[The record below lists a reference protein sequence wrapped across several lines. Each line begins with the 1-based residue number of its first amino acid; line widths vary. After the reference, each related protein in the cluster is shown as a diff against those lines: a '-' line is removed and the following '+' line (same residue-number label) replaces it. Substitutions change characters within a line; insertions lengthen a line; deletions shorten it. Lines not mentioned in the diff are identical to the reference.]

1 MKKLTA
7 PLCLTG
13 LFILLIFLSTPEGC
27 LYGSNTDW
35 LSQHVALAE
44 TIRTACLEQNT
55 LLPSILPLGGGSNG
69 FQFAYYGFLRPDV
82 VIGCLL
88 PSVPMYQ
95 ILIACSLTGYLAS
108 VLLFFLWLKRQS
120 LPEFDAFL
128 GSVLFLTASCF
139 FHTHRQ
145 LMFINYMPFLMLAL
159 LAIQKNPRRM
169 PPLLPLW
176 MLFLCLHSFYYAPAC
191 FIVLGCYWFSLS
203 GKSFFRPWFF
213 SCFLSGCMAA
223 ALLLPTGLS
232 ILEHRRASSAADA
245 GFLTFF
251 PNLNSLLYSAYGV
264 GVTMLVLYLLILGL
278 SIQKYRAGSALFLI
292 IFTWGGISY
301 LLNATLYARAKILI
315 PFLPLLLSHAARLL
329 SELRFG
335 RQRFRLWPFPVL
347 LLIALQYRGK
357 SSWKLIAADLILLFL
372 LILLLGY
379 GCSLKKNQKTY
390 LRKPVMQKA
399 VFLCFLIVPFFSFLR
414 AASKE
419 DFVTKEKF
427 ASALQTPDI
436 TIYSESLY
444 RYDSLTQPMT
454 KGNLDA
460 SSHRNKSSMYS
471 SVYSGDYSRVY
482 YDLLKT
488 PVQINNRL
496 AILSAPNP
504 FLLHFMSVRYIETS
518 PSQVPDGYRVLW
530 KNDDL
535 AIAENKHVLPA
546 AYLSSDT
553 LSESQF
559 EKLHGWEQAE
569 ALTRY
574 TVVPD
579 SGEIPLAWGSH
590 LVKYEPQWI
599 ARKVPSTVRI
609 TRSEDTPRDIKLDV
623 AKDSSIALTVK
634 EPLRNQLLLL
644 TFEVENHTGKAVVI
658 TVNDEKNKLSA
669 PSAPYPNGNS
679 RFHYQL
685 LTTSEK
691 GLRTLRISL
700 SKGSYT
706 LKNIRFALLD
716 ASVFS
721 EKQWTAVEALPVGK
735 NEFLACRA
743 NAPEDT
749 WFVTSIPL
757 QKGMRLLVD
766 GKETELVTVNKA
778 FAGARLSAGEHEIH
792 LLFQPPG
799 KDLGL
804 AISAVGLLLWLLWI
818 IRRNSSTIQ

>member
-44 TIRTACLEQNT
+44 TIRTACIEQNT

-69 FQFAYYGFLRPDV
+69 FQFAYYGFLRPDI

-95 ILIACSLTGYLAS
+95 ILIACSLIGYLAS

-120 LPEFDAFL
+120 LSEFDAFL

-159 LAIQKNPRRM
+159 LSIQKNPKRM

-191 FIVLGCYWFSLS
+191 FVVLGCYWFSQA

-251 PNLNSLLYSAYGV
+251 PNLNSLLYSAYGI

-278 SIQKYRAGSALFLI
+278 SIQKYRAGSVLFLI
-292 IFTWGGISY
+292 LFLWGGISY
-301 LLNATLYARAKILI
+301 LLNAALYARAKILI

-329 SELRFG
+329 SELRSG
-335 RQRFRLWPFPVL
+335 AYPFRLWPFPFLLPVVL
-347 LLIALQYRGK
+347 EYREKGA
-357 SSWKLIAADLILLFL
+357 WKLISADLLILFL
-372 LILLLGY
+372 LVLLLGY
-379 GCSLKKNQKTY
+379 SRFLKKGEKAYRWKPAVQKT
-390 LRKPVMQKA
+390 A
-399 VFLCFLIVPFFSFLR
+399 FLCFLIVPFLSFLR

-419 DFVTKEKF
+419 DFVTKEQF
-427 ASALQTPDI
+427 ASAVQTPDL
-436 TIYSESLY
+436 TIYSDSLY

-460 SSHRNKSSMYS
+460 SKNRNKSSMYS
-471 SVYSGDYSRVY
+471 SVYSADYSRVY

-504 FLLHFMSVRYIETS
+504 FLLHFMGVRYIETS
-518 PSQVPDGYRVLW
+518 PAQVPAGYRVIW
-530 KNDDL
+530 KSDDL
-535 AIAENKHVLPA
+535 AIAENKHVLPS
-546 AYLSSDT
+546 AYLSSET
-553 LSESQF
+553 LSKSQF

-579 SGEIPLAWGSH
+579 SGEIPLAWGSK
-590 LVKYEPQWI
+590 LIKYEPRWI
-599 ARKVPSTVRI
+599 AREVPSTVKI
-609 TRSEDTPRDIKLDV
+609 TRQNEAPRDIKLDV
-623 AKDSSIALTVK
+623 TKDSTIALTVK
-634 EPLRNQLLLL
+634 EPIREQLLLL

-658 TVNDEKNKLSA
+658 TVNNEKNKLSS

-679 RFHYQL
+679 RFHYQI

-721 EKQWTAVEALPVGK
+721 EKQWTAVEALPAGK
-735 NEFLACRA
+735 DEFLACRA
-743 NAPEDT
+743 NAAEDT

-757 QKGMRLLVD
+757 QKGMHLLVD
-766 GKETELVTVNKA
+766 GKETELVTVNEA
-778 FAGARLSAGEHEIH
+778 FAGARLPAGEHEIH

-799 KDLGL
+799 KDPGL
-804 AISAVGLLLWLLWI
+804 AISAAGVLLWLIWL
-818 IRRNSSTIQ
+818 IRRNRSAIK